1 MKRIASFLLNK
12 IPRPILI
19 NLSIFLRPLIYLF
32 FKGNNFTDPI
42 DGKSYR
48 KFLPYG
54 YGKQR
59 ENALSPGTL
68 SLERHR
74 QMWLYLQNETDF
86 FTKNYK
92 VLHIA
97 PEQEFLRKFKKM
109 KNLDYTSADLFSPI
123 VDVKADILDLPFE
136 DESFDVIFCNHVL
149 EHIEDDRKAM
159 SELYRVMKKG
169 GWGILQVP
177 MKNSLEKTYED
188 FTIRAPKERQKHF
201 GQYDHVRWY
210 GMDYFDRLKSV
221 GFDAEANFY
230 SQKFSDADIKKF
242 GLNRNEILPIVRK

>member
-1 MKRIASFLLNK
+1 MKKLAKFLLNK
-12 IPRPILI
+12 IPRPMLI
-19 NLSIFLRPLIYLF
+19 NLSIFLRPLIYQF

-74 QMWLYLQNETDF
+74 QMWLYLQYETDF

-123 VDVKADILDLPFE
+123 VDVKADILNLPFE
-136 DESFDVIFCNHVL
+136 SESFDVVICNHVL

-177 MKNSLEKTYED
+177 MKNSLKKTYED
-188 FTIRAPKERQKHF
+188 FSITEPKERQKHF

-230 SQKFSDADIKKF
+230 SQKFSDADIKRF
-242 GLNRNEILPIVRK
+242 GLNRNEILPVVKK